1 MTTGTE
7 VFQLEPFLEVERQKV
22 EEALE
27 RALGHLVPPLP
38 EDLKDPVSHG
48 VLAGGKRLR
57 PILCATSFL
66 TCCEE
71 MLPDTDWSN
80 SVYDL
85 AVCLE
90 LIHAYSLMHDDLPC
104 MDDAALRRGIS
115 TPHTVYGEVVTMRA
129 GMVLI
134 PLAGLQAWKSAG
146 RLGLGPEG
154 CGSVVRI
161 LSQAAGVEGMVGGQA
176 MDLLGEGRALSREEL
191 DELHRKKTGALFRAA
206 ARLGAVAAGAT
217 GEVEEAFVRYGRAI
231 GLAFQIADDVLD
243 ATADATALGKNSS
256 DRDLDK
262 STYVRFLGV
271 EAARKEAEALI
282 EDSLRALKGVGI
294 VSPPLAA
301 LAWYMVRRDH

>member
-1 MTTGTE
+1 MTTET
-7 VFQLEPFLEVERQKV
+7 EPFLEVERQKV
-22 EEALE
+22 ERALKRALE
-27 RALGHLVPPLP
+27 CLLPSLP
-38 EDLKDPVSHG
+38 EELRGPVSHA
-48 VLAGGKRLR
+48 VLASGKRLR

-66 TCCEE
+66 ACSRET
-71 MLPDTDWSN
+71 LPDTDWAD

-104 MDDAALRRGIS
+104 MDDAALRRGVP
-115 TPHTVYGEVVTMRA
+115 TPHTVYGEAATMRA
-129 GMVLI
+129 GIVLI
-134 PLAGLQAWKSAG
+134 PLAGLQAWRSAG
-146 RLGLGPEG
+146 RLGLGPQG

-191 DELHRKKTGALFRAA
+191 NELHRRKTGALLTAA
-206 ARLGAVAAGAT
+206 ARLGAVAVGAPD
-217 GEVEEAFVRYGRAI
+217 EVEEAFARYGRAI

-243 ATADATALGKNSS
+243 ETADAAALGKNPS
-256 DRDLDK
+256 DRNLDK

-282 EDSLRALKGVGI
+282 EDGLRALRGVGI
-294 VSPPLAA
+294 ASTPLTA
-301 LAWYMVRRDH
+301 LAWYVVRRER